1 MTTIIEAKKIEA
13 GLKSRL
19 AIETDPLVRE
29 LLIDKI
35 RSVSQLIIRES
46 VRISHQREKNS
57 REFTN
62 TQEAKIKCGLRGA
75 TGHSLPDKQR
85 HWFWDGVSEKDAR
98 RLEKV
103 RQGIKEILFH
113 DADKALVRKFLLL
126 GGVKKALKEIGLPAI
141 LGLPESVRREK
152 SGLIMSLVQSK
163 INGEQDVKHLV

>member
-13 GLKSRL
+13 GLKTRL

-35 RSVSQLIIRES
+35 RSVSQIIIRES

-85 HWFWDGVSEKDAR
+85 HWPP
-98 RLEKV
+98 
-103 RQGIKEILFH
+103 
-113 DADKALVRKFLLL
+113 
-126 GGVKKALKEIGLPAI
+126 GGSGTTGDCET
-141 LGLPESVRREK
+141 REK
-152 SGLIMSLVQSK
+152 RPDYEAGA
-163 INGEQDVKHLV
+163 EQDQRGARDQASRLD